1 MSLKTKTD
9 GLAACL
15 RFSNPLQLVFA
26 RLLFRKSRFVPH
38 TLGGVQ
44 FVADQFGG
52 DECGLRP
59 CLVEGMYD
67 PFLAAAGIFT
77 ASSPLEIVDL
87 GANAG
92 GFSLIFAARRLA
104 VRKILA
110 VEMNPLTYS
119 RMRLNLLTNFGPA
132 AIPLNAAVSGQNSS
146 IRVPFSFGGT
156 GEGIKSE
163 TFGNGA
169 YFDVPM
175 LTLDRLMDSEFQGS
189 LLDLLKMDI
198 EGSEWDV
205 LGSDECS
212 WLAKCIHLV
221 VEIHTRLGRG
231 LDDFAAG
238 ILKFGL
244 RLDPIRNAGADNV
257 FLFRND
263 FLRNRTD

>member
-77 ASSPLEIVDL
+77 ASSPLDIVDL

-198 EGSEWDV
+198 EGSEYSV
-205 LGSDECS
+205 LQDLLKKGPFPIQIAVEFHHRFEEIGIQKSR
-212 WLAKCIHLV
+212 LAHQALAR
-221 VEIHTRLGRG
+221 HGYRLAHISPWAEEFLYIWQG
-231 LDDFAAG
+231 L
-238 ILKFGL
+238 
-244 RLDPIRNAGADNV
+244 PSP
-257 FLFRND
+257 
-263 FLRNRTD
+263 